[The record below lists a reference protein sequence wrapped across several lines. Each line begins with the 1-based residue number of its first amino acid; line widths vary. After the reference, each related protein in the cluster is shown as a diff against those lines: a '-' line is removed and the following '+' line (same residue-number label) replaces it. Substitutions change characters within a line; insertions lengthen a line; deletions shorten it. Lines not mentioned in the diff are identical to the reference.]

1 MEVAVKNPESKLEV
15 LREVRGAKLEVLPY
29 CSRCVSTDIPGYLEN
44 GVHHHVS
51 ICYPVPSNYQRI
63 YHLQVASIRVH

>member
-44 GVHHHVS
+44 GVHHHVHCCLHLLPRAVQLPAYLS
-51 ICYPVPSNYQRI
+51 PSSSFN
-63 YHLQVASIRVH
+63 